1 MNLLPTIYF
10 MFAAEDIILQIN
22 IPAKIVGNSKVL
34 VNKARTLEE
43 ADSHSLIWVAKN
55 KPGKEVIINSSAANV
70 IVCDPVVDTTQ
81 IDTTIKTLIL
91 TPDPRLYFLN
101 VVRQFFTPKSPVG
114 IHPSAVI
121 HPETVIGQNVFI
133 GPNCIIGKVII
144 GDDCALHGNV
154 YLYDNVRIGSRV
166 VIKPGTVIGGE
177 GYGYQ
182 KNAEGVWE
190 KFPHVGSVTIEDD
203 VEIGGNTCI
212 DRGTLGNTLIKKGAK
227 IDNLVHIAHNV
238 VIGERTMVIAHSQIA
253 GSSVVGDD
261 VWISPSCTLAKS
273 VIGNNSTIGIGSVV
287 IRNIREKEMWFGNPA
302 KKMITPGSPNK

>member
-1 MNLLPTIYF
+1 MLTAKSIVEQIGLTATITGN
-10 MFAAEDIILQIN
+10 AEAVIN
-22 IPAKIVGNSKVL
+22 KV
-34 VNKARTLEE
+34 RTLEE
-43 ADSHSLIWVAKN
+43 ADAQSLIWVAKN
-55 KPGKEVIINSSAANV
+55 KPGKEAIINGAAANV
-70 IVCDPVVDTTQ
+70 IVCDPAVDTTQ
-81 IDTTIKTLIL
+81 IDTNLKTLIL
-91 TPDPRLYFLN
+91 TPDPRLFFLN
-101 VVRQFFTPKSPVG
+101 VVRKFFTPTSPKG

-121 HPETVIGQNVFI
+121 HPEAVIGQNVFI

-144 GDDCALHGNV
+144 GDDCSLHGNV
-154 YLYDNVRIGSRV
+154 YLYDHVRLGARV

-190 KFPHVGSVTIEDD
+190 KFPHVGGVTVEDD

-212 DRGTLGNTLIKKGAK
+212 DRGTLGSTLIKKGAK

>member
-1 MNLLPTIYF
+1 MLT
-10 MFAAEDIILQIN
+10 AASIVEQIGLT
-22 IPAKIVGNSKVL
+22 ATVTGNAEAVINKV
-34 VNKARTLEE
+34 RTLEE
-43 ADSHSLIWVAKN
+43 ADAQSLIWVAKN
-55 KPGKEVIINSSAANV
+55 KPGKEAIINGAAANV
-70 IVCDPVVDTTQ
+70 IVCDSAVDVTQ
-81 IDTTIKTLIL
+81 IDTNVKTLIL
-91 TPDPRLYFLN
+91 TPDPRLYFLH
-101 VVRQFFTPKSPVG
+101 VVRQFFTPESPKG

-121 HPETVIGQNVFI
+121 HPEAVIGQNVFI

-144 GDDCALHGNV
+144 GNDCALHGNV
-154 YLYDNVRIGSRV
+154 YLYDNVRLGSRV

-190 KFPHVGSVTIEDD
+190 KFPHVGGVTIEDD

>member
-1 MNLLPTIYF
+1 
-10 MFAAEDIILQIN
+10 MFTAKYIVDQIG
-22 IPAKIVGNSKVL
+22 IPSKIVGYSKVL
-34 VNKARTLEE
+34 VNKVRTPED
-43 ADSHSLIWVAKN
+43 ADSHSLIWIANN
-55 KPGKEVIINSSAANV
+55 KHDREAIINCSAAKL
-70 IVCDPVVDTTQ
+70 IVCDYKLEITK
-81 IDTTIKTLIL
+81 IDTSIKTLIL
-91 TPDPRLYFLN
+91 TPDPRLFFLN
-101 VVRQFFTPKSPVG
+101 VVRQFFTPDSPRG
-114 IHPSAVI
+114 IYPSAVI
-121 HPETVIGQNVFI
+121 HPEAVIGKNVFI

-144 GDDCALHGNV
+144 GDDCSLHGNV
-154 YLYDNVRIGSRV
+154 YLYDNVCLGDRV

-190 KFPHVGSVTIEDD
+190 KFPHVGGVIVEDD

-238 VIGERTMVIAHSQIA
+238 IIGERTMVIAHSQIA

-273 VIGNNSTIGIGSVV
+273 VIGNCSTIGIGSVV

-302 KKMITPGSPNK
+302 KKMITPGSSNK